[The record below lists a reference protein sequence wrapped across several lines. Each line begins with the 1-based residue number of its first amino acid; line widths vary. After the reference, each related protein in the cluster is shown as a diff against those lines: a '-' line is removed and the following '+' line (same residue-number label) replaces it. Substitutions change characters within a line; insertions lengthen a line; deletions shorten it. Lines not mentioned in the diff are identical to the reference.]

1 MMIRQPRHFILDLRT
16 GGCVDTQTIL
26 YRRRTTTTTAR
37 TRERFTRAFGAFR
50 FTSKFR
56 LDHVYR
62 LGGGLV
68 VGVALDA
75 AVK

>member
-1 MMIRQPRHFILDLRT
+1 MMIRQPRHFILDCT
-16 GGCVDTQTIL
+16 GGCVVTQTTL
-26 YRRRTTTTTAR
+26 CRRTTTTTAR

-68 VGVALDA
+68 LRIALDA

>member
-1 MMIRQPRHFILDLRT
+1 MMIRQPRHFILDCT
-16 GGCVDTQTIL
+16 GGCVVTQTIL
-26 YRRRTTTTTAR
+26 SLRTTTTAR

-62 LGGGLV
+62 LGDGLV
-68 VGVALDA
+68 LGVALDA